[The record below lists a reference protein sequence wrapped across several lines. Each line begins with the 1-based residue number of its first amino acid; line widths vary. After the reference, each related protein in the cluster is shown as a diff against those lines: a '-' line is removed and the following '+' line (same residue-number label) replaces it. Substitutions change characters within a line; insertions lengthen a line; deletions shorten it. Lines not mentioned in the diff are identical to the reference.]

1 MLRELRPGAFAAD
14 PDACVF
20 DAGRVGPHT
29 KCALADVWVD
39 CRRCGCYTAPDGS
52 YVKPDN
58 GPEACVRRVREM
70 ANEA

>member
-39 CRRCGCYTAPDGS
+39 CRRCGC
-52 YVKPDN
+52 
-58 GPEACVRRVREM
+58 
-70 ANEA
+70 